1 MKAIDCLYH
10 LLLVTGLRRGEAIGL
25 RWEDVDLDS
34 RGLFVVQQI
43 TEVNGRPVVGT
54 PKTKRGV
61 RLVPVDSET
70 VALLCRHRE
79 GQQLE
84 RSAWGPEWDDEG
96 LVFTREDGSPLRPG
110 YVTRHFE
117 KLAQDAG
124 LPPLRLH
131 DLRHA
136 NASLALQAGVDLK
149 VVSERLGHS
158 QLAVTADLYTHV
170 HRGLGQDA
178 ADRIAAALS
187 PASDPASEAG
197 SETGPDAFPAASLP
211 QTPRTMPVMP
221 AEPSDQTQKSATPQ
235 S

>member
-1 MKAIDCLYH
+1 MSEYCSGWAAK
-10 LLLVTGLRRGEAIGL
+10 LRRAT
-25 RWEDVDLDS
+25 RAA
-34 RGLFVVQQI
+34 
-43 TEVNGRPVVGT
+43 
-54 PKTKRGV
+54 
-61 RLVPVDSET
+61 SET

-110 YVTRHFE
+110 YETRHLE

-131 DLRHA
+131 DLRHT

-178 ADRIAAALS
+178 ADRIAAA
-187 PASDPASEAG
+187 PVAG
-197 SETGPDAFPAASLP
+197 VRSRLRGRFRDRS
-211 QTPRTMPVMP
+211 
-221 AEPSDQTQKSATPQ
+221 
-235 S
+235 